1 MPLVCAALLVSL
13 LGGAVWWV
21 SRGTEDDGVAPK
33 TSAPQNGEKEE
44 SLDEAERERE
54 KTEKQFLQE
63 ILDEF
68 RKANANNER

>member
-1 MPLVCAALLVSL
+1 MVDVTGRTDYDVLGHGSASQNSSAL
-13 LGGAVWWV
+13 A
-21 SRGTEDDGVAPK
+21 APK

-54 KTEKQFLQE
+54 KTEKQLLQE

-68 RKANANNER
+68 RKANANNDR